1 MFLDSSLMNLDDISM
16 IFIKPPMTSTADQS
30 QAAELAPSG
39 PGEAGRGTYLTRW
52 YRWLTVRDEHVVF
65 LHHIFIY
72 IILHM
77 ISTDFIFR
85 Y

>member
-16 IFIKPPMTSTADQS
+16 NFIKPPTSTADR

-39 PGEAGRGTYLTRW
+39 PGEAGRGTNR
-52 YRWLTVRDEHVVF
+52 TVDGIDGSLYEMNMSY